1 MVTIVWGQQTV
12 SSLRPYLRIRA
23 CAECAYIIGKDV
35 SKERVMG
42 EMVSIH
48 RIWNCST
55 VLLIILLI
63 GVGQTQAL
71 QFKGL
76 GALPVLGEMPG
87 PSPDS
92 KAMGISGDGSTIVG
106 QSTTQEVPG
115 MDFEESFRWTAAE
128 DMVSLNLSPP
138 YQSYATAAS
147 YDGSMIV
154 GMYDFDDGFLNA
166 YYWTEQTGMAYLGES
181 PMYDRSIA
189 GDISADGSVI
199 VGFEAQTKSMLNAQA
214 VRWTESGQNITQLG
228 DLGGNQSWASGVSAD
243 GSVIVGTSINAS
255 GQNEAFWWNE
265 TDGLAGLGS
274 LTGYDASRATSIS
287 ADASTIVG
295 SASSAN
301 AVEAFRWTELGGMT
315 GLGDLAGG
323 AVSSK
328 ALDVSADGSI
338 IVGTSES
345 ANGEEAFIWDAENG
359 MRSILDVFENDYA
372 SDLQGWVLLS
382 ATGISDDGSVIT
394 GYGINPAGLQEAWAV
409 DYSAVPLPNTVWMM
423 LTGVIGIAALRFKM
437 QKQK

>member
-1 MVTIVWGQQTV
+1 M
-12 SSLRPYLRIRA
+12 
-23 CAECAYIIGKDV
+23 
-35 SKERVMG
+35 SKERVKG
-42 EMVSIH
+42 EMISIH
-48 RIWNCST
+48 RILNCLI
-55 VLLIILLI
+55 VLLIILVI
-63 GVGQTQAL
+63 GAGQSLAL

-76 GALPVLGEMPG
+76 GALPVLEETPG

-115 MDFEESFRWTAAE
+115 MDFKESFRWTAAE
-128 DMVSLNLSPP
+128 GIVSLDLSPP
-138 YQSYATAAS
+138 YQSYASATS
-147 YDGSMIV
+147 YDGSIVV

-166 YYWTEQTGMAYLGES
+166 YYWTEQTDMVYLGES
-181 PMYDRSIA
+181 SMYDRSIA

-199 VGFEAQTKSMLNAQA
+199 VGYEAQTKSMLNAQA
-214 VRWTESGQNITQLG
+214 VRWTGSGQNITQLG
-228 DLGGNQSWASGVSAD
+228 DLGGNESWANGVSAD

-255 GQNEAFWWNE
+255 GQSEAFWWNE
-265 TDGLAGLGS
+265 TDGMAGLGS
-274 LTGYDASRATSIS
+274 LTGYDTSRAISIS
-287 ADASTIVG
+287 ADAGTIVG
-295 SASSAN
+295 SASSAT

-345 ANGEEAFIWDAENG
+345 ANGEEAFVWDAENG
-359 MRSILDVFENDYA
+359 MRSIRDVLENDYA
-372 SDLQGWVLLS
+372 SDMQGWVLLS

-394 GYGINPAGLQEAWAV
+394 GYGLNPDGFQEAWV
-409 DYSAVPLPNTVWMM
+409 VEYSAVPLPNTVWLM
-423 LTGVIGIAALRFKM
+423 LTGVIGIATLRFKM